1 MSDDKDPQR
10 ISDAADNCEVLRAR
24 LAKYEDAEG
33 RPVGLTH
40 DQAELV
46 GLVRDL
52 ALRAG
57 KHARPLIHAAALG
70 LESQAREIERL
81 KAWKSEEMEVMT
93 PLLDYARSVCQGP
106 LGCSITEWLVS
117 DHKRLAAL
125 KAQPSGVVLPPRMV
139 CEDGYPSDDWLETN
153 AHNRCLDEVAR
164 LNSSPVSANQCGDCG
179 YPITT
184 GPHCISHNKQ
194 AFRAGG
200 VDERAAFDRQEAVNA
215 LYHCISGPGDCY
227 AAARRVFDAGYR
239 LNSSPV
245 SAGDTLGKCPECEDR
260 IACEAGSIAMYSTL
274 AAALK
279 RLTFAARTSGGTAG
293 PDAELMAACAQ
304 AEDALSM
311 GSAGRAF
318 MEAAGK
324 TPSFAQENA
333 AFEEWRKL
341 QMSVLSEE
349 GAAAFYRLGSVQWSG
364 WQARASLSAPSH
376 GEQVRESEP
385 DFYWVEADEGSWN
398 SPEEW
403 AQDYYDYNGE
413 KPESVSF
420 SCAAELPTREYDSF
434 EFDANGNCISCR
446 LVTAAP
452 SAGSQQGVSDGN

>member
-125 KAQPSGVVLPPRMV
+125 ETQPSGV
-139 CEDGYPSDDWLETN
+139 D
-153 AHNRCLDEVAR
+153 
-164 LNSSPVSANQCGDCG
+164 Q
-179 YPITT
+179 
-184 GPHCISHNKQ
+184 
-194 AFRAGG
+194 
-200 VDERAAFDRQEAVNA
+200 RAAFEA
-215 LYHCISGPGDCY
+215 HMISE
-227 AAARRVFDAGYR
+227 GYM
-239 LNSSPV
+239 S
-245 SAGDTLGKCPECEDR
+245 KQF
-260 IACEAGSIAMYSTL
+260 
-274 AAALK
+274 K
-279 RLTFAARTSGGTAG
+279 R
-293 PDAELMAACAQ
+293 
-304 AEDALSM
+304 AEDD
-311 GSAGRAF
+311 
-318 MEAAGK
+318 K
-324 TPSFAQENA
+324 YENPY
-333 AFEEWRKL
+333 L
-341 QMSVLSEE
+341 QDYYELWM
-349 GAAAFYRLGSVQWSG
+349 
-364 WQARASLSAPSH
+364 ARAALSAPSH

-420 SCAAELPTREYDSF
+420 SCAVELPTREYDSF

-446 LVTAAP
+446 LVNAAP